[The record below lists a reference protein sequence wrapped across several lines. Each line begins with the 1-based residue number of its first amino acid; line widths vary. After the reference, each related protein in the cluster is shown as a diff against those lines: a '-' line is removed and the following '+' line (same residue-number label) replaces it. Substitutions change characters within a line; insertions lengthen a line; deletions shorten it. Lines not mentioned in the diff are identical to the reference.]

1 MKKAPNKNIKR
12 LILNDKGAVAIEYG
26 LIASLVVVVILA
38 SLGSLGNATT
48 NMYNKITNAV
58 VGAR

>member
-1 MKKAPNKNIKR
+1 MKKAPNKSIKR